1 MKLLV
6 TGGAGFIGSAF
17 IRKAIQLGHHILN
30 IDSLT
35 YASCLLN
42 LTSVEKHQNYSFKKM
57 DITDGKSINE
67 LVDLFCPDAII
78 HLAAE
83 THVDRSIDS
92 PIKFI
97 ETNILGT
104 YSLLESAYSYWAKK
118 GKPSKFRFLH
128 VSTDEVFGSLGK
140 DGFFTE
146 ESKYSP
152 RSPYSAS
159 KASSDHLVRA
169 WGETYNLPILVT
181 NCSNNYGPYQ
191 FPEKLIPLA
200 IMNAIS
206 NKNIPIYGEGKN
218 IRDWLYVEDH
228 VKALILVL
236 EHGLVGSTYN
246 IGGNNELENIE
257 LIKKLCDI
265 LDQLKPKESSYFNQ
279 IKFVSDRPG
288 HDMRYAIDSSK
299 ISHELGWYP
308 DISIDQGLKE
318 TVLWYLNNNEW
329 LDNLKSRDGIGKRLG
344 SFS

>member
-17 IRKAIQLGHHILN
+17 IREAIPLGHKILN
-30 IDSLT
+30 VDSLT
-35 YASCLLN
+35 YASCLSNLN
-42 LTSVEKHQNYSFKKM
+42 SVDKHKNYSFKKM
-57 DITDGKSINE
+57 SISDRNSLIKLVE
-67 LVDLFCPDAII
+67 LYDPDAII

-92 PIKFI
+92 PMNFI

-104 YSLLESAYSYWAKK
+104 YNLLEAAHLHWVKK
-118 GKPSKFRFLH
+118 EKPSNFRFLH

-146 ESKYSP
+146 DSKYSP

-169 WGETYNLPILVT
+169 WGETYDLPILVT

-191 FPEKLIPLA
+191 FPEKLVPLS
-200 IMNAIS
+200 IMNAI
-206 NKNIPIYGEGKN
+206 NKKDIPIYGNGKN
-218 IRDWLYVEDH
+218 IRDWLHVTDH

-236 EHGLVGSTYN
+236 EHGVIGSTYN

-257 LIKKLCDI
+257 LIKKLCDV
-265 LDQLKPKESSYFNQ
+265 LDQMMPREESYSNQ

-288 HDMRYAIDSSK
+288 HDMRYAIDSTK
-299 ISHELGWYP
+299 ISNELGWHP
-308 DISIDQGLKE
+308 KISIDQGLRE
-318 TVLWYLNNNEW
+318 TVLWYLDNNEW
-329 LDNLKSRDGIGKRLG
+329 LENLKSRDGIGKRLG
-344 SFS
+344 SIS

>member
-17 IRKAIQLGHHILN
+17 IREAIPLGHEILN
-30 IDSLT
+30 VDSLT
-35 YASCLLN
+35 YASCLSN
-42 LTSVEKHQNYSFKKM
+42 LASVDKHKNYSFKKM
-57 DITDGKSINE
+57 DIKDSKSINKLVE
-67 LVDLFCPDAII
+67 LFSPDAII

-83 THVDRSIDS
+83 THVDRSIDN
-92 PIKFI
+92 PLNFI

-104 YSLLESAYSYWAKK
+104 YNLLEAAYSYWVKK
-118 GKPSKFRFLH
+118 QKPSNFRFLH

-146 ESKYSP
+146 DSSYSP

-169 WGETYNLPILVT
+169 WGETYDLPILVT

-191 FPEKLIPLA
+191 FPEKLIPLV
-200 IMNAIS
+200 IMNAI
-206 NKNIPIYGEGKN
+206 NKKDIPIYGDGKN
-218 IRDWLYVEDH
+218 VRDWLHVTDH
-228 VKALILVL
+228 VKALIIVL
-236 EHGLVGSTYN
+236 EIGAIGSTYN
-246 IGGNNELENIE
+246 IGGNNELENIQ
-257 LIKKLCDI
+257 LIKKLCNI
-265 LDQLKPKESSYFNQ
+265 LDKKMPSDVSYSNQ

-299 ISHELGWYP
+299 ISNELGWQP
-308 DISIDQGLKE
+308 NITIDNGLEE

-329 LDNLKSRDGIGKRLG
+329 LDKLKSRDGIGKRLG
-344 SFS
+344 SIS

>member
-1 MKLLV
+1 LKLLV

-17 IRKAIQLGHHILN
+17 IREAVQLGHQILN
-30 IDSLT
+30 VDSLT
-35 YASCLLN
+35 YASCLSN
-42 LTSVEKHQNYSFKKM
+42 LASVDKHQNYSFKKI
-57 DITDGKSINE
+57 DITDRMSINK
-67 LVDLFCPDAII
+67 LVDLFGPDAII

-92 PIKFI
+92 PINFI

-104 YSLLESAYSYWAKK
+104 YNLLEAAYSFWVKK
-118 GKPSKFRFLH
+118 GKPSNFRFLH

-140 DGFFTE
+140 EGLFTE
-146 ESKYSP
+146 DSKYSP

-169 WGETYNLPILVT
+169 WGDTYNLPILIT

-200 IMNAIS
+200 IMNAI
-206 NKNIPIYGEGKN
+206 NKKEIPIYGDGKN
-218 IRDWLYVEDH
+218 IRDWLHVEDH

-236 EHGLVGSTYN
+236 EDGIIGSTYN
-246 IGGNNELENIE
+246 IGGNNELENVE
-257 LIKKLCDI
+257 LIKKLCNI
-265 LDQLKPKESSYFNQ
+265 LDHEMPRESPYSNQ

-288 HDMRYAIDSSK
+288 HDRRYAIDSSK
-299 ISHELGWYP
+299 ITGELGWHP
-308 DISIDQGLKE
+308 NISIDRGLKE

-329 LDNLKSRDGIGKRLG
+329 LENLKTRDGIGKRLG
-344 SFS
+344 SIS